1 MDIWFWSDTHFGHRK
16 ISLYTGRPFS
26 SLEEMDNTLINN
38 FNSRVKE
45 NDLVF
50 FLGDFSLSYSPKE
63 APEAPKRAFEYYRN
77 KLNCKNI
84 IFIQGNHDKK
94 NNVKTPIQS
103 MVIDYGGHR
112 IFLTHNPKYAQE
124 KYFFNFTGHLH
135 GKNGKFTK
143 LSYKSTIVDLSVENW
158 NYSPV
163 SYNEIWQSFSQWKK
177 DEKIN

>member
-1 MDIWFWSDTHFGHRK
+1 MIYFISDTHFYHTNIIK
-16 ISLYTGRPFS
+16 YCNRPFKS
-26 SLEEMDNTLINN
+26 MEEMNLAMINN
-38 FNSRVKE
+38 WNSRVKKE
-45 NDLVF
+45 DTIF
-50 FLGDFSLSYSPKE
+50 HLGDLGFGYAPKE
-63 APEAPKRAFEYYRN
+63 SPDAPKHAHRTLLEQ
-77 KLNCKNI
+77 LNGEVILLK
-84 IFIQGNHDKK
+84 GNHDS
-94 NNVKTPIQS
+94 NNGSKSIIESIIINHGT
-103 MVIDYGGHR
+103 GR